1 MRGMIITVILL
12 TLGLLPNETL
22 AQKTLTIFH
31 INDTHS
37 YVFPWGP
44 KVNGVPQS
52 GAAARLI
59 KRLSELRAAAV
70 NPIVLHGGD
79 SFTGDLIFNR
89 FLGRAEFEIF
99 DSMGVAA
106 MVLGNH
112 DFDIRPFRLKHAIV
126 QSNAKFDFLSANIR
140 YNTDTSGLAQ
150 EVKPFV
156 VKTVG
161 NVRVGIFG
169 LTTTTT
175 PSYGEAEPITFES
188 APAAARRMVD
198 SLRARNVDL
207 IIALTHLGVNEDRQL
222 AQNVAGID
230 VIVGGHS
237 HTPLTQPVLQ
247 ANPAGDTTL
256 IVQAGSKWQ
265 YLGRLVITLT
275 GGRKVWEY
283 QLETINAPM
292 PEDPAFGA
300 MMQGYRDSI
309 IATYGAVYSD
319 TVGILNEELPTIN
332 FAGGELES
340 PLVNLVTDAYRF
352 ATGAD
357 VALEVASLMR
367 QNLYRGAISTAE
379 VRQTLSW
386 AYDPVQRLGKK
397 LSLVR
402 MNGEMLQFVLN
413 SALSLSFDFFGG
425 GGGGLALQTSG
436 LQYAISG
443 LGFVPVVRNVW
454 VNGEPLENDRVY
466 TVTLNE
472 FVADFAKRFP
482 LVQFISRRDTTF
494 GADEA
499 LKQYLRSLKQFD
511 ASVIQMGRVWDETKT
526 SVLTFGF
533 ENEAVSVRWNPKA
546 GVVAYNL
553 YRKTGTTPFVRLN
566 AVPLTSTEFRDPGV
580 TRGRK
585 YYYQL
590 EEIRSN
596 GVRYLQPPV
605 EHQVGGVPLTAYLRQ
620 NFPNPFNASTKV
632 VFGVPEKSRIQIRVY
647 NLLGQHVTTLLDEE
661 REAGEYEVLWNGLQ
675 DSGIPAGSGLY
686 VLEMTTPTHRDQR
699 KILLVR

>member
-1 MRGMIITVILL
+1 MRQSFALL
-12 TLGLLPNETL
+12 LFLVVAFCGKTA

-59 KRLSELRAAAV
+59 GRLKELRATAV

-99 DSMGVAA
+99 DSMGVSA
-106 MVLGNH
+106 MALGNH
-112 DFDIRPFRLKHAIV
+112 DFDIRPFRLKNAMV
-126 QSNAKFDFLSANIR
+126 QSRAKFDFLSANIR
-140 YNTDTSGLAQ
+140 YNTDTSGLSQ
-150 EVKPFV
+150 YVKPFV

-161 NVRVGIFG
+161 EVKVGIFG

-175 PSYGEAEPITFES
+175 PSYGESEVITFES
-188 APAAARRMVD
+188 ATSAARRMVD

-207 IIALTHLGVNEDRQL
+207 IVAVTHLGVNEDRQV

-237 HTPLTQPVLQ
+237 HTPLSQPVLQ
-247 ANPAGDTTL
+247 VNPAGDTTI

-265 YLGRLVITLT
+265 YLGQLVLTLA
-275 GGRKVWEY
+275 GGRKTWTY
-283 QLETINAPM
+283 QLETIGAPL
-292 PEDPAFGA
+292 PEEPTFSA
-300 MMQGYRDSI
+300 MMQSYKDSI
-309 IATYGAVYSD
+309 VATYGAVYSD
-319 TVGILNEELPTIN
+319 TVGVLTEELPSVN
-332 FAGGELES
+332 FSGGELES

-352 ATGAD
+352 ATRAD
-357 VALEVASLMR
+357 AALEVASLMR
-367 QNLYRGAISTAE
+367 QNLYRGALSTAE

-386 AYDPVQRLGKK
+386 AYDPVQRLGKR
-397 LSLVR
+397 LSIVR
-402 MNGEMLQFVLN
+402 MTGQMLHFVLN

-436 LQYAISG
+436 LQYSVSG
-443 LGFVPVVRNVW
+443 LGFVPVVRDVW
-454 VNGEPLENDRVY
+454 VNGEPLDNDRIYSVA
-466 TVTLNE
+466 LNE
-472 FVADFAKRFP
+472 FVADFARRFP
-482 LVQFISRRDTTF
+482 LIQFVSRTDTSF

-511 ASVIQMGRVWDETKT
+511 ARVIQMGRVWDETRR
-526 SVLTFGF
+526 SLLTFGF
-533 ENEAVSVRWNPKA
+533 ENEGVSIRWNPKS
-546 GVVAYNL
+546 GVVSYNL
-553 YRKTGTTPFVRLN
+553 YRKTGRSPFVRLN
-566 AVPLTSTEFRDPGV
+566 AAPLTVPEFRDPTA
-580 TRGRK
+580 TRGTT

-590 EEIRSN
+590 EEVRSN
-596 GVRYLQPPV
+596 GLRYPQPPV
-605 EHQVGGVPLTAYLRQ
+605 EHQAGGIPSTTYLHQ

-632 VFGVPEKSRIQIRVY
+632 VFGLPEKSRVQIRVFS
-647 NLLGQHVTTLLDEE
+647 LLGQHVTTLLDEE
-661 REAGEYEVLWNGLQ
+661 REPGEYEVRWNGTQ
-675 DSGIPAGSGLY
+675 ESGIPTGSGFY
-686 VLEMTTPTHRDQR
+686 IIEMITPSYRDQR
-699 KILLVR
+699 KVLLVR